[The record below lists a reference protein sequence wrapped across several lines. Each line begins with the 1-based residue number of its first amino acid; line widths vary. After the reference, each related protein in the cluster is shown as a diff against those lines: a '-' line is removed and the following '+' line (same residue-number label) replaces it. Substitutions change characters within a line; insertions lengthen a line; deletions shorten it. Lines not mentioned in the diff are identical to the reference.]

1 MQDKMPPIKSILTA
15 CALLASF
22 AGGYWLA
29 DNGWQKKVAK
39 ERAEAATYIAQL
51 SEQHR
56 KKEHELAKNAEALDQ
71 KYTADLSAAER
82 RIDELSADIAAGT
95 KRVFVRAKCPGG
107 SAEASTSGSV
117 GDGGTAELGQAARE
131 DYLRLKR
138 GIAKQDAQIRYLQ
151 EYVRQQCLSPQ

>member
-1 MQDKMPPIKSILTA
+1 MPPIKSILTA

-29 DNGWQKKVAK
+29 DNGWQKKVGK
-39 ERAEAATYIAQL
+39 ERADTATYIAQL

-82 RIDELSADIAAGT
+82 RIDELSADIAAGP
-95 KRVFVRAKCPGG
+95 KRVFVRAKCPSG
-107 SAEASTSGSV
+107 SAEASTPGSV

-131 DYLRLKR
+131 DYLRLRR

-151 EYVRQQCLSPQ
+151 EYVKQQCLRGE

>member
-1 MQDKMPPIKSILTA
+1 MPPIKSILTA

-29 DNGWQKKVAK
+29 DSGWQKKVGK
-39 ERAEAATYIAQL
+39 ERAETATYIAQL

-82 RIDELSADIAAGT
+82 RIDELSADISAGPR
-95 KRVFVRAKCPGG
+95 RVLVRAKCPSGRT
-107 SAEASTSGSV
+107 ETSTSGSV
-117 GDGGTAELGQAARE
+117 GDGGAAELGQSARE
-131 DYLRLKR
+131 DYLRLRR

-151 EYVRQQCLSPQ
+151 DYVRQQCLF

>member
-1 MQDKMPPIKSILTA
+1 MPPIKSIITA

-29 DNGWQKKVAK
+29 DNGWQKKVSK

-56 KKEHELAKNAEALDQ
+56 KKEHELSKNAEALDL
-71 KYTADLSAAER
+71 KYTESLSAAER
-82 RIDELSADIAAGT
+82 RIDELSADLAAGP
-95 KRVFVRAKCPGG
+95 KRVLVRAKCPSG
-107 SAEASTSGSV
+107 SAETSTSGSV
-117 GDGGTAELGQAARE
+117 GDGGAAELGQTARE

-138 GIAKQDAQIRYLQ
+138 GIAKQDAQIRYMQ
-151 EYVRQQCLSPQ
+151 DYVRQQCLRGE

>member
-1 MQDKMPPIKSILTA
+1 MPPIKSILTA

-29 DNGWQKKVAK
+29 DNGWQKKANK
-39 ERAEAATYIAQL
+39 ERAETSAYIAQL

-56 KKEHELAKNAEALDQ
+56 KKEHELAKNAEALDK

-82 RIDELSADIAAGT
+82 RIDDLSADLAAGP
-95 KRVFVRAKCPGG
+95 KRVFVRAKCPSG
-107 SAEASTSGSV
+107 STETSTSGSV
-117 GDGGTAELGQAARE
+117 GDGGAAELAGVTRQ
-131 DYLRLKR
+131 DYLRLVR

-151 EYVRQQCLSPQ
+151 DYVRQQCLRGE

>member
-1 MQDKMPPIKSILTA
+1 MPPIKSILTA

-29 DNGWQKKVAK
+29 DNGWQKKVSK

-82 RIDELSADIAAGT
+82 RIDELSDSIAAGP
-95 KRVFVRAKCPGG
+95 KRVFVRAKCPSG

-117 GDGGTAELGQAARE
+117 GDGGTAELAGATRQ
-131 DYLRLKR
+131 DYLRLVR

-151 EYVRQQCLSPQ
+151 DYVRQQCLRGE

>member
-1 MQDKMPPIKSILTA
+1 MPPIKSILTA

-29 DNGWQKKVAK
+29 DNGWQKKVGK
-39 ERAEAATYIAQL
+39 ERADTATYIAQL

-56 KKEHELAKNAEALDQ
+56 KKEHELAKNAEALDR

-82 RIDELSADIAAGT
+82 RIDELSDSLAAGP
-95 KRVFVRAKCPGG
+95 KRVLVRAKCPSGG
-107 SAEASTSGSV
+107 TETGTSGSV
-117 GDGGTAELGQAARE
+117 GDGGTAELADATRQ
-131 DYLRLKR
+131 DYLRLVR

-151 EYVRQQCLSPQ
+151 DYVKQQCLSPQ

>member
-1 MQDKMPPIKSILTA
+1 MSTIKSILTA
-15 CALLASF
+15 CALLSSF

-29 DNGWQKKVAK
+29 DNIWQKKANK
-39 ERAEAATYIAQL
+39 ERAEAAAYIAQL

-82 RIDELSADIAAGT
+82 RIDELSADIAAGP
-95 KRVFVRAKCPGG
+95 KRVFVRAKCPSG
-107 SAEASTSGSV
+107 SAETSTSGSL
-117 GDGGTAELGQAARE
+117 GDGGSAELGQAARE
-131 DYLRLKR
+131 DYLRLRR

-151 EYVRQQCLSPQ
+151 DYVRQQCLRGE

>member
-1 MQDKMPPIKSILTA
+1 MPPIKSILTA

-29 DNGWQKKVAK
+29 DNGWQREASKD
-39 ERAEAATYIAQL
+39 RAEAATYIVQL

-56 KKEHELAKNAEALDQ
+56 KKEHELAKNAEELDQ

-82 RIDELSADIAAGT
+82 RIDELSDSLAAGP
-95 KRVFVRAKCPGG
+95 KRVLVRAKCPSG
-107 SAEASTSGSV
+107 SAETGTTGGV

-131 DYLRLKR
+131 DYLRLRR

-151 EYVRQQCLSPQ
+151 DYVRQQCLRGE

>member
-1 MQDKMPPIKSILTA
+1 MPPIKSILTA

-29 DNGWQKKVAK
+29 DNGWQKKASK
-39 ERAEAATYIAQL
+39 ERADTSAYIAQL

-82 RIDELSADIAAGT
+82 RIDELSDSLAAGP
-95 KRVFVRAKCPGG
+95 KRVFVRAKCPSGRPETSATGG
-107 SAEASTSGSV
+107 V
-117 GDGGTAELGQAARE
+117 GDGGAAELGQAARE

-151 EYVRQQCLSPQ
+151 EYVKQQCLRGE

>member
-1 MQDKMPPIKSILTA
+1 MPPIKSILTA

-29 DNGWQKKVAK
+29 DNGWQKKVGK

-56 KKEHELAKNAEALDQ
+56 EKEHELAKNAETLDQ
-71 KYTADLSAAER
+71 KYTAVLSAAER
-82 RIDELSADIAAGT
+82 RIDELSDSLAAGP
-95 KRVFVRAKCPGG
+95 KRVLVRAKCPSG
-107 SAEASTSGSV
+107 SAETSTSGGV
-117 GDGGTAELGQAARE
+117 GNGGAAELGQAARE

-151 EYVRQQCLSPQ
+151 DYVKQQCLR

>member
-1 MQDKMPPIKSILTA
+1 MPPIKSILTA

-29 DNGWQKKVAK
+29 DNGWQKKASK

-56 KKEHELAKNAEALDQ
+56 KREHELSKNAEALDQ

-82 RIDELSADIAAGT
+82 RIDELSADLAAGP
-95 KRVFVRAKCPGG
+95 KRVFVRAKCPSG
-107 SAEASTSGSV
+107 STETSTSSSV
-117 GDGGTAELGQAARE
+117 GNGGAAELDEGAKQS
-131 DYLRLKR
+131 YLRLVR

-151 EYVRQQCLSPQ
+151 DYVKQQCLSPQ

>member
-1 MQDKMPPIKSILTA
+1 VPIKSILTA

-29 DNGWQKKVAK
+29 DNGWQKKASK
-39 ERAEAATYIAQL
+39 ERADTATYIAQL

-82 RIDELSADIAAGT
+82 RIDELSADLSAGP
-95 KRVFVRAKCPGG
+95 KRVFVRAKCPSG
-107 SAEASTSGSV
+107 SATTSTSGSV
-117 GDGGTAELGQAARE
+117 GDGGASELGQAARD

-138 GIAKQDAQIRYLQ
+138 GIAKQDAQVRYLQ
-151 EYVRQQCLSPQ
+151 EYVKQQCLRPQ

>member
-1 MQDKMPPIKSILTA
+1 MPPIKSILTA

-29 DNGWQKKVAK
+29 DNGWQKKSSK
-39 ERAEAATYIAQL
+39 ERAESATYIAQL

-56 KKEHELAKNAEALDQ
+56 KKEHELSKNAEALDQ

-82 RIDELSADIAAGT
+82 RIDDLSADLAAGP
-95 KRVFVRAKCPGG
+95 KRVFVRAKCPSS
-107 SAEASTSGSV
+107 SAETSASGSV
-117 GDGGTAELGQAARE
+117 GDGGAAELAGVARQY
-131 DYLRLKR
+131 YLRLVR

-151 EYVRQQCLSPQ
+151 DYVKQQCLRWE

>member
-1 MQDKMPPIKSILTA
+1 MPPIKSILTA

-29 DNGWQKKVAK
+29 DNGWQKKASK
-39 ERAEAATYIAQL
+39 ERAETSAYIAQL

-82 RIDELSADIAAGT
+82 RIDELSADLAAGH
-95 KRVFVRAKCPGG
+95 KRVLVRAKCPSG
-107 SAEASTSGSV
+107 SAETSASGSV
-117 GDGGTAELGQAARE
+117 GDGGAAELGQAARE

-151 EYVRQQCLSPQ
+151 DYVKQQCLSPQ

>member
-1 MQDKMPPIKSILTA
+1 MPPIKSILTA

-29 DNGWQKKVAK
+29 DNGWQKKANK
-39 ERAEAATYIAQL
+39 ERADTATYIAQL

-56 KKEHELAKNAEALDQ
+56 KKEHELSKNAEALDQ

-82 RIDELSADIAAGT
+82 RIDELSDSLAAGP
-95 KRVFVRAKCPGG
+95 KRVFVRAKCPSG
-107 SAEASTSGSV
+107 SAEDSTSGIV
-117 GDGGTAELGQAARE
+117 GNGGTAELGQAARE
-131 DYLRLKR
+131 DYLRLRR

-151 EYVRQQCLSPQ
+151 EYVKQQCLSPQ

>member
-1 MQDKMPPIKSILTA
+1 MPPIKSILTA

-22 AGGYWLA
+22 AAGYWLA
-29 DNGWQKKVAK
+29 DNGWQKRTSK
-39 ERAEAATYIAQL
+39 ERAETATYIAQL

-82 RIDELSADIAAGT
+82 RIDELSADIAAGP
-95 KRVFVRAKCPGG
+95 KRVFVRAKCPSG
-107 SAEASTSGSV
+107 SAETSTSGSV
-117 GDGGTAELGQAARE
+117 GDGGAAELGQAARE
-131 DYLRLKR
+131 YYLRLKR

-151 EYVRQQCLSPQ
+151 DYVRQQCLSPQ

>member
-1 MQDKMPPIKSILTA
+1 MPIKSILTA

-29 DNGWQKKVAK
+29 DSGWQKKASK

-56 KKEHELAKNAEALDQ
+56 KKEHELSKNAEALDK
-71 KYTADLSAAER
+71 KYTSDLSAAER
-82 RIDELSADIAAGT
+82 RIDDLSADIAAGP
-95 KRVFVRAKCPGG
+95 KRVFVSARCP
-107 SAEASTSGSV
+107 SRSTETSTSGSV
-117 GDGGTAELGQAARE
+117 GDGGTAELAGATRQ
-131 DYLRLKR
+131 DYLRLVR

-151 EYVRQQCLSPQ
+151 EYVKQQCLSPQ

>member
-1 MQDKMPPIKSILTA
+1 MPPIKSILTA

-29 DNGWQKKVAK
+29 DNGWQKKASK
-39 ERAEAATYIAQL
+39 ERADTATYIAQL

-82 RIDELSADIAAGT
+82 RIDELSDSLAAGP
-95 KRVFVRAKCPGG
+95 KRVFVRAKCPSG
-107 SAEASTSGSV
+107 SAEASTSGGV
-117 GDGGTAELGQAARE
+117 GDGGAAELADATRQ
-131 DYLRLKR
+131 DYLRLVR

-151 EYVRQQCLSPQ
+151 DYVRQQCLSPQ

>member
-1 MQDKMPPIKSILTA
+1 MPPIKSILTA

-29 DNGWQKKVAK
+29 DNGWQKKASK
-39 ERAEAATYIAQL
+39 EREEVAAYIAQL

-56 KKEHELAKNAEALDQ
+56 KKEHELSKNAEALDQ

-82 RIDELSADIAAGT
+82 RIDELSADLAAGP
-95 KRVFVRAKCPGG
+95 KRVFVRAKCPSS
-107 SAEASTSGSV
+107 SAETSTSGSV
-117 GDGGTAELGQAARE
+117 GDGGAAELGQAARE

-151 EYVRQQCLSPQ
+151 DYVKQQCLSPQ

>member
-1 MQDKMPPIKSILTA
+1 MPPIKSILTA

-29 DNGWQKKVAK
+29 DNGWQKKASK
-39 ERAEAATYIAQL
+39 ERAETSAYIAQL

-82 RIDELSADIAAGT
+82 RIDELSDSLAAGSR
-95 KRVFVRAKCPGG
+95 RVLVRAKCQSG
-107 SAEASTSGSV
+107 SAETSTPGSV
-117 GDGGTAELGQAARE
+117 GDGGTAELDEGAKQS
-131 DYLRLKR
+131 YLRLVR
-138 GIAKQDAQIRYLQ
+138 GIAKQDAQVRYLQ
-151 EYVRQQCLSPQ
+151 DYVRQQCLRGE

>member
-1 MQDKMPPIKSILTA
+1 MPPIKSILTA

-29 DNGWQKKVAK
+29 DNGWQKKVSK

-56 KKEHELAKNAEALDQ
+56 KKEHELAKNAEALDK

-82 RIDELSADIAAGT
+82 RIDELSDSLAAGP
-95 KRVFVRAKCPGG
+95 KRVFVRAKCPSG
-107 SAEASTSGSV
+107 STETSTSGSL

-131 DYLRLKR
+131 DYLLLRR

-151 EYVRQQCLSPQ
+151 DYVRQQCLSPQ

>member
-1 MQDKMPPIKSILTA
+1 MPPIKSILTA
-15 CALLASF
+15 GALLASF

-29 DNGWQKKVAK
+29 DSGWQKKASK
-39 ERAEAATYIAQL
+39 ERADTATYIAQL

-56 KKEHELAKNAEALDQ
+56 KKEHELSKNAEALDQ

-82 RIDELSADIAAGT
+82 RIDDLSADIAAGP
-95 KRVFVRAKCPGG
+95 KRVFVRAKCPSG
-107 SAEASTSGSV
+107 SAEASTSGGV

-151 EYVRQQCLSPQ
+151 DYVRQQCLRGDS

>member
-1 MQDKMPPIKSILTA
+1 MPPIKSILTA

-22 AGGYWLA
+22 AFGYWWA
-29 DNGWQKKVAK
+29 ETVWKEKVSK
-39 ERAEAATYIAQL
+39 ERAETSTYITQL

-56 KKEHELAKNAEALDQ
+56 KKEHELSKNAEALDQ

-82 RIDELSADIAAGT
+82 RIDELSADIAVGP
-95 KRVFVRAKCPGG
+95 KRVFVRAKCPSG
-107 SAEASTSGSV
+107 SAETSTSGGV

-138 GIAKQDAQIRYLQ
+138 GIARHDAQIRYLQ
-151 EYVRQQCLSPQ
+151 DYVRQQCLSPQ